1 MEVRTTRT
9 DQLIERFG
17 RDIASGVWTPG
28 AALPSEA
35 ELCERFEA
43 SRNMMREVVKVL
55 ATKRLIDAQQY
66 RGLFVMPRESWNYLD
81 ADVLEWTLA
90 QGDDPQLIASLI
102 EVRSLIEPTISR
114 WAAERGTAVDLVA
127 IEEGLNS
134 MIANRKDRAQFMEA
148 DIRFHR
154 AVVLATHNFVIGGLR
169 DAISALQRAIFDHT
183 FRSDK
188 ESMDDT
194 IRQHAAL
201 FEAIRMRNPDAAEQA
216 SAAMV
221 RRTADRDWTPVEP
234 SARKASKA
242 KTPTTKTPPTKAVA
256 RRAAAGRP
264 RQNGGTALA

>member
-17 RDIASGVWTPG
+17 RDIATGVWAPG
-28 AALPSEA
+28 SALPSEA
-35 ELCERFEA
+35 ELCERFDA

-90 QGDDPQLIASLI
+90 QEDDPQLIASLI

-127 IEEGLNS
+127 IEEGLNA
-134 MIANRKDRAQFMEA
+134 MIANRKDRGEFMEA

-154 AVVLATHNFVIGGLR
+154 AVVMATHNVVIGGLR

-183 FRSDK
+183 FRSDR
-188 ESMDDT
+188 ESMDET
-194 IRQHAAL
+194 LRQHAAL
-201 FEAIRMRNPDAAEQA
+201 FEAIRMRDPDAAEHA

-221 RRTADRDWTPVEP
+221 NSTAGRDWTPAEP
-234 SARKASKA
+234 ASRKMSKA
-242 KTPTTKTPPTKAVA
+242 GTPVTKAAA
-256 RRAAAGRP
+256 RRAAAAGRSRP
-264 RQNGGTALA
+264 NGSTAAA